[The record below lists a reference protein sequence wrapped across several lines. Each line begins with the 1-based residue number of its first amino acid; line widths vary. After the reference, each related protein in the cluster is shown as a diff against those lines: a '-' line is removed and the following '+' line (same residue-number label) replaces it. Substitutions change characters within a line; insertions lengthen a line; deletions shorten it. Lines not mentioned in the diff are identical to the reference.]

1 MDHYLD
7 LKLLP
12 DPEFA
17 QTQLMS
23 ALFSKLHR
31 GLSDLR
37 RDDIGISFP
46 TVKSGTHG
54 LGNCLRVHG
63 TTEALHKLL
72 ALNWLTGMRDHV
84 QSSEVSAVPANA
96 KHRVVS
102 RVQVDSNPDRARRR
116 LIKRHGIS
124 EEEARQ
130 RIPDSAAK
138 RCELPYVAIRSNSSG
153 ERFNL
158 FIRHGPLLDRPQPG
172 TFNHYGLS
180 STATVPWF

>member
-31 GLSDLR
+31 GLSDLKR
-37 RDDIGISFP
+37 NDIGVSFP
-46 TVKSGTHG
+46 TIKDATRG
-54 LGNCLRVHG
+54 LGDCLRVHG
-63 TTEALHKLL
+63 TAEALQKLL

-84 QSSEVSAVPANA
+84 QVSAVTAVPADT
-96 KHRVVS
+96 KHRLVS
-102 RVQVDSNPDRARRR
+102 RVQVDSNPERARRR

-124 EEEARQ
+124 EEEARK

-138 RCELPYVAIRSNSSG
+138 RCDLPFVVTRSNSSG

-158 FIRHGPLLDRPQPG
+158 FIRHGPLLDSPQPG
-172 TFNHYGLS
+172 TFNQYGLS

>member
-31 GLSDLR
+31 GLSDMGR
-37 RDDIGISFP
+37 NDVGISFP
-46 TVKSGTHG
+46 AAETVTHG
-54 LGNCLRVHG
+54 LGDCLRLHG
-63 TTEALHKLL
+63 SAEALDKLL
-72 ALNWLTGMRDHV
+72 DLNWLSGMRDHLQV
-84 QSSEVSAVPANA
+84 CDICPVPTDT
-96 KHRVVS
+96 KYRVVS

-124 EEEARQ
+124 IEEARK

-138 RCELPYVAIRSNSSG
+138 RCDLPYVVTRSNSSG
-153 ERFNL
+153 ERFKL
-158 FIRHGPLLDRPQPG
+158 FIRHGPLLDSPQPG
-172 TFNHYGLS
+172 TFNQYGLS
-180 STATVPWF
+180 SNATVPWF

>member
-17 QTQLMS
+17 QAQLMS

-37 RDDIGISFP
+37 RNDVGISFP
-46 TVKSGTHG
+46 TVKSGAHG
-54 LGNCLRVHG
+54 LGDCLRVHG
-63 TTEALHKLL
+63 PADALQHLL
-72 ALNWLTGMRDHV
+72 TLNWLTGMRDHV
-84 QSSEVSAVPANA
+84 QISAVSAVPATA
-96 KHRVVS
+96 KHRAVS
-102 RVQVDSNPDRARRR
+102 RVQVDSNPERARRR

-124 EEEARQ
+124 EAEAKA

-138 RCELPYVAIRSNSSG
+138 RSDLPYVITRSNSSG
-153 ERFNL
+153 QPFHL
-158 FIRHGPLLDRPQPG
+158 FIRHGPLLNSPQPG
-172 TFNHYGLS
+172 AFNQYGLS

>member
-1 MDHYLD
+1 MDHYID

-31 GLSDLR
+31 GLSDLA
-37 RDDIGISFP
+37 RDDVGVSFP
-46 TVKSGTHG
+46 AVKSGARG
-54 LGNCLRVHG
+54 LGDCLRVHG
-63 TTEALHKLL
+63 TADALDKLL

-84 QSSEVSAVPANA
+84 QPSAVTAVPADA
-96 KHRVVS
+96 KHRAVS
-102 RVQVDSNPDRARRR
+102 RVQVDSNPERARRR

-124 EEEARQ
+124 EEEARK

-138 RCELPYVAIRSNSSG
+138 RCDLPFVVTRSNSSG

-158 FIRHGPLLDRPQPG
+158 FIRHGPLLDSPQTG
-172 TFNHYGLS
+172 TFSHYGLS
-180 STATVPWF
+180 STTTVPWF